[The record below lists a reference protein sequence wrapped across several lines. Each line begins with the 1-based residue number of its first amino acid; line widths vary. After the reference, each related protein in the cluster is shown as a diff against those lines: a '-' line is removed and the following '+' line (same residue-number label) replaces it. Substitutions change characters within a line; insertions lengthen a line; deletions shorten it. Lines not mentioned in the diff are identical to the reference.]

1 MPLRIGV
8 IGVGYL
14 GQHHARIFAELEKV
28 ELVGVSD
35 ADTAR
40 ADEIAAKYRCP
51 SFADWKELA
60 GQCDAVS
67 IVTPTTTH
75 FEIASA
81 CLKAGKDV
89 FIEKPITENLE
100 EARELIRQADAGSRI
115 LQVGHLERYNPAIV
129 AASELV
135 HEPRFIE
142 AERLSPFLGRGTDVD
157 ITLDLM
163 IHDIDIVTGFVQSAV
178 KSISATGD
186 RVLTGKIDA
195 AKAWIEFDNGCK
207 ALVTASRLA
216 TEKSR
221 RLKIHQQ
228 DTFISVDYQTQEVRK
243 YFKDASGIAFDVIR
257 PESREPLKEEL
268 NDFVSCVLGRSCP
281 RVSGREAAQALEI
294 VLKINEMLRQ

>member
-35 ADTAR
+35 ADTTR
-40 ADEIAAKYRCP
+40 ADEIAAKYCC
-51 SFADWKELA
+51 SSVGDWKELA

-75 FEIASA
+75 YEIASA
-81 CLKAGKDV
+81 CLRAGKDV

-100 EARELIRQADAGSRI
+100 EARELIREADAGSRI

-129 AASELV
+129 SASELV

-178 KSISATGD
+178 KSISAAGD

-195 AKAWIEFDNGCK
+195 AKAWIEFENGCK

-216 TEKSR
+216 TEKVR

-268 NDFVSCVLGRSCP
+268 KDFVSCVLGRSCP

-294 VLKINEMLRQ
+294 VLRINEMLRQ